1 MRFVSKLNE
10 IFSIGKQ
17 KEAEG
22 AEVWLVSWTSWYGST
37 RYPDHTVNYKAFL
50 IKEDAE
56 LFAESLEDAHK
67 LLQNSTDLS
76 INIRKQE

>member
-10 IFSIGKQ
+10 IFSIEKK

-37 RYPDHTVNYKAFL
+37 RFPDHTVNYKAFL

-56 LFAESLEDAHK
+56 LFAKSLEDAHK
-67 LLQNSTDLS
+67 LLKNGTNLS